1 MAFWSAFG
9 LWFTFAP
16 VVMRARPEDNNNG
29 WEWFDVG
36 EDGEVFLFVA
46 RRKPES
52 FSWTLPEDDVG
63 LLEGVGAGGTQER
76 KSDDGFELL
85 LLMRVEE

>member
-1 MAFWSAFG
+1 
-9 LWFTFAP
+9 
-16 VVMRARPEDNNNG
+16 MRARPEDNNNG